1 MNPKMGDLPEN
12 HVKITT
18 DKPNFDFA
26 KAKDRSKLK
35 KKGNISVHYRENPW

>member
-12 HVKITT
+12 HVKIMI
-18 DKPNFDFA
+18 DKPNLDFA

-35 KKGNISVHYRENPW
+35 KKGNISVYFRENPW